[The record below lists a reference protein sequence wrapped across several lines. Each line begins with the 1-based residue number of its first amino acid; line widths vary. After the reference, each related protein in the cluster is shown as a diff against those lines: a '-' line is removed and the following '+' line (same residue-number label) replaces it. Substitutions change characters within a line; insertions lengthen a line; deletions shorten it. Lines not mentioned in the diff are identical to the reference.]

1 MKTTTTKQSKS
12 SAAPRTRAAASS
24 AKTAAP
30 STKTAPVCA
39 KAMREKKALVASL
52 QGLGLLA
59 DDAAERLEQKAD
71 KLADANGDA
80 LAQASGWDHALATTL
95 NEFTA
100 DGGDSRASDSLNA
113 LIAWHNALD
122 ALPATEEGLRHAIVA
137 LKRAI
142 PHDGASIYLR
152 DSDAAT
158 VSPFL
163 HQGIEVELIGRIR
176 FTEGQGFSSWVAGRR
191 RPVLYTSVHRN
202 EAPTAILV
210 RSFIAV
216 PLVVGSD
223 CLGVLQI
230 GSLKDGYF
238 TPRSLR
244 VVIIA
249 AAMLAGLV
257 QRYIAQRQLA
267 AREIR
272 DAVTGLATPDYLR
285 LRLEEEVARCS
296 ELGHSMSVV
305 TLRLDGL
312 DAHAEHFGPEYRDRC
327 RVELAG
333 LVNAWRGPAELV
345 ALDPSGKILALFPSL
360 RRDRAEERVA
370 ALLAAVEKHNF
381 PRRKRMS
388 LLAGISAYPADAD
401 DAQGLLSQADNDLY
415 QSTRA
420 GVQEPAAL
428 ETVALS

>member
-1 MKTTTTKQSKS
+1 MKTTTTKRSNGG
-12 SAAPRTRAAASS
+12 AAPRG
-24 AKTAAP
+24 KTAAP
-30 STKTAPVCA
+30 AAKTAPALA

-71 KLADANGDA
+71 KLVDAHDDA
-80 LAQASGWDHALATTL
+80 LAQASGWDHKLTATL
-95 NEFTA
+95 DEFSA
-100 DGGDSRASDSLNA
+100 EGGDTRASDALNG
-113 LIAWHNALD
+113 LIVWHRALD
-122 ALPATEEGLRHAIVA
+122 ALPATEEGLREALIA
-137 LKRAI
+137 LKRVI

-152 DSDAAT
+152 DSDTAT

-163 HQGIEVELIGRIR
+163 HHGIEVELIGRIR

-210 RSFIAV
+210 RSFMAV

-244 VVIIA
+244 VAILAV
-249 AAMLAGLV
+249 AMLAGLV

-272 DAVTGLATPDYLR
+272 DATTGLATPDYLR
-285 LRLEEEVARCS
+285 LRLEEEVARCR

-305 TLRLDGL
+305 SLRLAGL
-312 DAHAEHFGPEYRDRC
+312 DAHVERFGPEYRDRC
-327 RVELAG
+327 RAELGG
-333 LVNAWRGPAELV
+333 LVGAWCGPAELV
-345 ALDPSGKILALFPSL
+345 ALDSSGKIVALLPSL
-360 RRDRAEERVA
+360 RRDRAEERAA
-370 ALLAAVEKHNF
+370 ALVAAVEKHNF

-401 DAQGLLSQADNDLY
+401 DAQGLLSQADNDLCE
-415 QSTRA
+415 STRA
-420 GVQEPAAL
+420 GLQEPAAL
-428 ETVALS
+428 EAVTLS

>member
-1 MKTTTTKQSKS
+1 MRTTSTKRPNGSATPRSKTT
-12 SAAPRTRAAASS
+12 SA

-30 STKTAPVCA
+30 SA
-39 KAMREKKALVASL
+39 KASPACARSVREKKALVASL

-71 KLADANGDA
+71 KLTASDGDA
-80 LAQASGWDHALATTL
+80 LAQASGWDHSLSVALK
-95 NEFTA
+95 EFSA
-100 DGGDSRASDSLNA
+100 DGGDARASDSLHA
-113 LIAWHNALD
+113 LIVWYNALD
-122 ALPATEEGLRHAIVA
+122 ALPATEEGLREALVA

-152 DSDAAT
+152 DSDAGT
-158 VSPFL
+158 VAPFL
-163 HQGIEVELIGRIR
+163 HHGIEVELIGRIR

-202 EAPTAILV
+202 EAPTAVLV
-210 RSFIAV
+210 RSFMAV

-230 GSLKDGYF
+230 GSVKDGYF
-238 TPRSLR
+238 TPRTLR
-244 VVIIA
+244 VAILAV
-249 AAMLAGLV
+249 AMLAGLV
-257 QRYIAQRQLA
+257 QRYIARRQLA

-272 DAVTGLATPDYLR
+272 DTTTGLATPDYLR
-285 LRLEEEVARCS
+285 LRLDEEVARCR

-305 TLRLDGL
+305 SMRLAGL
-312 DAHAEHFGPEYRDRC
+312 DAHVERFGPEYRDRC
-327 RVELAG
+327 RAELAG
-333 LVNAWRGPAELV
+333 LVGDWRGSAELV
-345 ALDPSGKILALFPSL
+345 AIDSSGKILAILPSL
-360 RRDRAEERVA
+360 RRDRAGERTA
-370 ALLAAVEKHNF
+370 ALVAAVEKHNF

-401 DAQGLLSQADNDLY
+401 DAQGLLTQADNDLY
-415 QSTRA
+415 ESTRV
-420 GVQEPAAL
+420 GLQEPAAL